1 MDSIADTSPRQL
13 ARVAGGLYLIN
24 ILLGAFAIGI
34 VPAMLGVIEC
44 LIVVVSLVLIPWRYV
59 FENFVKR
66 DSDSWGRG

>member
-1 MDSIADTSPRQL
+1 M
-13 ARVAGGLYLIN
+13 
-24 ILLGAFAIGI
+24 LGAMSLLA
-34 VPAMLGVIEC
+34 VLGVIEC

>member
-34 VPAMLGVIEC
+34 VPAML
-44 LIVVVSLVLIPWRYV
+44 IVVVSLVLIPWRYV